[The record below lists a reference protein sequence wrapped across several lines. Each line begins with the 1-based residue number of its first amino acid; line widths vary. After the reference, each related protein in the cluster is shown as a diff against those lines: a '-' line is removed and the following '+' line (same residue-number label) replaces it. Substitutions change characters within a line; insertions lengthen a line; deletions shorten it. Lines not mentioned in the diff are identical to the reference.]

1 MRPRRYIYLYCRI
14 WLITFLSFISSASV
28 HTTSSNP
35 ESGSVG
41 LTLSG
46 GGARG
51 FAHIGVLHVIDSLGL
66 KVDYISGTSMG
77 AIIGALYATGYNAK
91 EIEDIVLSVDWEGVF
106 GNKPDL
112 DYVHI
117 GKRRISGRFVAELPI
132 VDNRL
137 KFETGLVEGQRM
149 WSVLQDL
156 FFHVRGINW
165 YNEFPIPFACV
176 AANIETG
183 EAVILNKGDI
193 VNALRASV
201 AIPAVFTAV
210 ERDGMTL
217 LDGGVV
223 NNLPVD
229 VVKEMGAD
237 FVIGI
242 NVSQGL
248 KQAENLKSP
257 IEVIYQMGLFQAE
270 QMLRVNK
277 EQTDIFIEPDL
288 DGFTSN
294 SFSDVNEI
302 IERGKQIA
310 RSYCS
315 DLDSIAMA
323 RREIWK
329 SIKQPHVQ
337 RIRSIVVD
345 SVSYN
350 GLENI
355 RFYFIRNMTHIQ
367 PGDTIGVD
375 EINILINRL
384 YATDYFERVTY
395 SYIPSVK
402 EPGKAHLVFNFSEK
416 PSIKIN
422 AAIHY
427 NLFAGV
433 GIIGGILMN
442 NFLFHNMDAF
452 ARLSLGEQPAFLT
465 GLNFF
470 TGSNQRIWIRSQASG
485 DMIIFPVYENFEV
498 VSEYKESYIR
508 LESSINQ
515 SAGEH
520 SFFTLGSAFFKQEL
534 TPTMIN
540 GLHAKGHK
548 QGYEMFA
555 KWSRYSL
562 NRHSYT
568 RKGQNLATEITWFL
582 GQDHSISVLADDGS
596 SHDLTELNIIIN
608 NFFRMKLNWESFIPV
623 NQRITYFTQLQAG
636 YNFRYFQD
644 FIHAFNL
651 GGTHSFLRDQITFT
665 GLNEFGII
673 TSSVITAGMGLNYNL
688 WSEFYLVPVLNA
700 AFYNFEIQ
708 NLNKLQSG
716 QLLLGA
722 GLSFGYLSLIGPV
735 KVSFSYSPQTGNV
748 LACLNLGWSL

>member
-1 MRPRRYIYLYCRI
+1 MG
-14 WLITFLSFISSASV
+14 SV
-28 HTTSSNP
+28 HATASNP
-35 ESGSVG
+35 DSGSVG

-66 KVDYISGTSMG
+66 RVDYISGSSMG
-77 AIIGALYATGYNAK
+77 AIIGALYATGYNAD
-91 EIEDIVLSVDWEGVF
+91 EIEEIVLSIDWEGVF

-112 DYVHI
+112 GYVHI
-117 GKRRISGRFVAELPI
+117 GKRRISGRFIAELPV
-132 VDNRL
+132 VDRRL

-156 FFHVRGINW
+156 FFHVRGIDW

-183 EAVILNKGDI
+183 EAVIMNNGDI

-210 ERDGMTL
+210 ERDGVTL

-229 VVKEMGAD
+229 IVKDMGAD

-248 KQAENLKSP
+248 KQAEKLKSP
-257 IEVIYQMGLFQAE
+257 IEVIYQMGLFKAE

-294 SFSDVNEI
+294 SFSDVHEI

-315 DLDSIAMA
+315 DLDSITIT
-323 RREIWK
+323 RRGIPN
-329 SIKQPHVQ
+329 SIKQTNVQ

-345 SVSYN
+345 SVSYK
-350 GLENI
+350 GLENVRI
-355 RFYFIRNMTHIQ
+355 YFIKNMTQIQ
-367 PGDTIGVD
+367 SGDTVGVD
-375 EINILINRL
+375 QINILINRL

-395 SYIPSVK
+395 SYIPSLK
-402 EPGKAHLVFNFSEK
+402 EPGRVHLVFNFTEK
-416 PSIKIN
+416 PSVKIN

-427 NLFAGV
+427 NSFAGV
-433 GIIGGILMN
+433 GIIGGFLIN
-442 NFLFHNMDAF
+442 NFLSHNIDAF
-452 ARLSLGEQPAFLT
+452 TRLSLGEQPAFLT
-465 GLNFF
+465 RLDFY
-470 TGSNQRIWIRSQASG
+470 TGNNQRIWISSQVSG

-498 VSEYKESYIR
+498 ASEYKERYIR
-508 LESSINQ
+508 LESSINK
-515 SAGEH
+515 SASEN
-520 SFFTLGSAFFKQEL
+520 SFFTLGAAFFRQDI
-534 TPTMIN
+534 TPTMTN

-548 QGYEMFA
+548 HGYEMFA

-562 NRHSYT
+562 NRHSFT
-568 RKGQNLATEITWFL
+568 QRGQNLTTEITWFL
-582 GQDHSISVLADDGS
+582 GQDHSIGVLTDDGN
-596 SHDLTELNIIIN
+596 SHDLPDLNISIK
-608 NFFRMKLNWESFIPV
+608 NFLRVKLNWESFIPV
-623 NQRITYFTQLQAG
+623 NQRSTFFTHFQAG
-636 YNFRYFQD
+636 YNYRYFQD

-651 GGTHSFLRDQITFT
+651 GGTHPFLRDQITFT
-665 GLNEFGII
+665 GLNEFGLI
-673 TSSVITAGMGLNYNL
+673 TSSVISAGVGLNYNL
-688 WSEFYLVPVLNA
+688 WSEFYLVPVLNT
-700 AFYNFEIQ
+700 AFYDFEIQ
-708 NLNKLQSG
+708 SIDKLPSG
-716 QLLLGA
+716 QLLFGA
-722 GLSFGYLSLIGPV
+722 GLGLGYLSLIGPV
-735 KVSFSYSPQTGNV
+735 KLSFSYSPQTGNV
-748 LACLNLGWSL
+748 LASFNLGWSL